1 MNKLF
6 LSFFIFCVS
15 LSLQANT
22 PQKLNLNQ
30 NWVFRQYNLGEWLP
44 ACVPGTIHTDLL
56 NNGQIPDP
64 FYRVNEDVYKRQE
77 SPFGALIRND
87 PL

>member
-64 FYRVNEDVYKRQE
+64 FYRVNEKDLQWIDKINWEY
-77 SPFGALIRND
+77 
-87 PL
+87 